1 MKLRNSLSALLLGGS
16 CLILMVLVLS
26 YTLWARENY
35 FRALD
40 TSFSINILK
49 AQELINERGFDAV
62 EPSLEIIDARLFHQ
76 YDLLPKSVQ
85 LQYPQSSLKVG
96 RHHYAP
102 GITDEDEINQ
112 RNYFVYTSRY
122 NHEGVYY
129 LVQEYEESDEPSYWD
144 LADSQLQE
152 IWIVSLIVTLFLA
165 LLIFG
170 IFHYLTK
177 PLYRLNAWSKQLSSD
192 DLDKP
197 VPSFDYRELD
207 LLAEQFLN
215 SLREVDATTQRETQ
229 FLQYASHELRTPIAV
244 VKSNAELL
252 EQLWQDAPKS
262 SLPALHRLT
271 RAGKTMHHLT
281 ETLLWLTR
289 KEVSEPISTHFRL
302 DLLIHE
308 LIEEHSYLLK
318 GKVVVLNLELA
329 EVATF
334 QSETLVRI
342 LIANLIRNA
351 MQHIDEGSI
360 SVTLIKQQLT
370 IENRDLV
377 DGGMNQQ
384 QEVLDSFGLGLKL
397 VSQISQ
403 QQSWQFE
410 VESEPNRYIAMI
422 NFLPSKIDSYN

>member
-1 MKLRNSLSALLLGGS
+1 MKLGNSLTALVLGGS
-16 CLILMVLVLS
+16 SLILLILVLS

-76 YDLLPKSVQ
+76 YDHLPKSVRQ
-85 LQYPQSSLKVG
+85 QYPHASLKVG
-96 RHHYAP
+96 KHHYAP
-102 GITDEDEINQ
+102 GITDEDQQNN
-112 RNYFVYTSRY
+112 RNYFVYTARY
-122 NHEGVYY
+122 NNQEAYY

-152 IWIVSLIVTLFLA
+152 IWIVSLIVTLFLV
-165 LLIFG
+165 LLILG
-170 IFHYLTK
+170 IFHYLAK

-197 VPSFDYRELD
+197 IPSFYYRELD
-207 LLAEQFLN
+207 LLALQFLN
-215 SLREVDATTQRETQ
+215 SLREVDATAQRETQ

-252 EQLWQDAPKS
+252 EQLWQGAPKN
-262 SLPALHRLT
+262 SLPALHRLI

-289 KEVSEPISTHFRL
+289 KELAEPVPTHFRL

-308 LIEEHSYLLK
+308 LIEEHCYLLK
-318 GKVVVLNLELA
+318 GKALKLELELT
-329 EVATF
+329 EVSIF

-351 MQHIDEGSI
+351 MQHVDEG
-360 SVTLIKQQLT
+360 LILVNQTGQKLI
-370 IENRDLV
+370 IENQSVV
-377 DGGMNQQ
+377 DNVVRA
-384 QEVLDSFGLGLKL
+384 ELKAVDSFGLGLKL

-403 QQSWQFE
+403 QQSWPFRVQ
-410 VESEPNRYIAMI
+410 SEADGFIAEI
-422 NFLPSKIDSYN
+422 HFLEN